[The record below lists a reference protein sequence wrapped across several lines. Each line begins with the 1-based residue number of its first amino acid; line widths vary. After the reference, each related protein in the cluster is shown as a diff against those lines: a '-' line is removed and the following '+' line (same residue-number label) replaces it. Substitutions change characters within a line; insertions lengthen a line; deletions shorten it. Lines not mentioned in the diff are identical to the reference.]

1 MVLQTR
7 EEEWAKVWILGG
19 EVGVKHIF
27 GARNVLA
34 LQEVSTAGRRIR
46 KGQKIKASRHPLPYT
61 TTTTIHLWGHAETG
75 AGTGTDT
82 GIETDRHIHKI

>member
-27 GARNVLA
+27 GARNVLG
-34 LQEVSTAGRRIR
+34 LQEGSTAGRRIR

-61 TTTTIHLWGHAETG
+61 TTTTIHL
-75 AGTGTDT
+75 
-82 GIETDRHIHKI
+82 